1 MDRRN
6 FFKIVGTASGGAV
19 TGACGK
25 QATEIIPLLVPEEE
39 IVPGVESWRPAV
51 CGECGA
57 GCRML
62 ARVMAAER
70 EIDHEGGRVRQRIA
84 AVKKLE
90 GDPSDPVSGG
100 RLCARGHAALQG
112 LYNPDRVRGPLK
124 RTGARGEGQFEPV
137 SWEAALEAVAEA
149 VATQLATD
157 PAKILFLS
165 PPVAGTKAA
174 NVARFLGALGAPGAR
189 AVGFGDHAAELEASR
204 RCFGWDGL
212 PVYEIQDST
221 MALSIGADFLGSWH
235 SPVLYSRRYGHM
247 RQGRRGIRGRL
258 VHAEARFSTTAWN
271 ADQWLPVL
279 PGGELALALG
289 IGQALLAELPAER
302 VRDAPAPVRRAFS
315 QVDLEAAAESSGI
328 TAATIRAA
336 AADLAAADA
345 PLVIAGASMV
355 RPNSADAVTAACAI
369 NLLLDNVDR
378 RGGIRPPASSGTGL
392 EAHRPA
398 SAGWLERLA
407 EARVVFL
414 DRANPVYSTPAAAD
428 ALADSEMVVSL
439 SPFLDDTSTWADFVL
454 PDHSDLER
462 GGIVLP
468 ATAPSPALAATE
480 PSFAP
485 LHDSRDADKVLAALA
500 EALGRPFA
508 ALDARTALQRLGERI
523 GTAGDDGAAF
533 ASEALRRGGWSGAG
547 QDILP
552 DASPRLDE
560 FASWSRPD
568 GLLLQCYPSLQFGH
582 GDGANRSWLQELPDP
597 ASSAMWSLPVEL
609 DPGTAERLGLAN
621 GDPVVIESAH
631 GSLRAPAYIN
641 PAAIPGVLSMALGQG
656 HTHFGRYASGRGAN
670 PMHVVGAARDAQTG
684 ATVTGPVAVTIRK
697 AAGQGGLI
705 QFSHQDRDA
714 PPHRT

>member
-57 GCRML
+57 GCRMR

-90 GDPSDPVSGG
+90 GDPADPVSGG

-124 RTGARGEGQFEPV
+124 RSGRRGEGQFEPV

-149 VATQLATD
+149 VAAQLSAD

-174 NVARFLGALGAPGAR
+174 NVARFLEALGAPPAR

-204 RCFGWDGL
+204 RCFGWDGP

-221 MALSIGADFLGSWH
+221 MALSIGADFLGSWL

-247 RQGRRGIRGRL
+247 RQGRRGRRGRL

-271 ADQWLPVL
+271 ADEWLPVL

-289 IGQALLAELPAER
+289 IGRALLAELPAER
-302 VRDAPAPVRRAFS
+302 VGKVPTPARRTFS
-315 QVDLEAAAESSGI
+315 QVDLQQAAESSGI
-328 TAATIRAA
+328 TAATMRAA
-336 AADLAAADA
+336 AAELAAADA
-345 PLVIAGASMV
+345 PVVIAGASMV

-369 NLLLDNVDR
+369 NLLLGNVGR
-378 RGGIRPPASSGTGL
+378 PGGIRPPLSSGTGL

-407 EARVVFL
+407 EARVVLL
-414 DRANPVYSTPAAAD
+414 DRANPVYGTPSAAG
-428 ALADSEMVVSL
+428 ALADSEVVVSF
-439 SPFLDDTSTWADFVL
+439 SPFLDDSSCLADFVL

-462 GGIVLP
+462 GGILLP
-468 ATAPSPALAATE
+468 ATAPARSLAATE
-480 PSFAP
+480 PSFSP
-485 LHDSRDADKVLAALA
+485 LHDSRATDEVLSSLA

-508 ALDARTALQRLGERI
+508 ALDARTALRRLGERV
-523 GTAGDDGAAF
+523 GTADDRGAAF
-533 ASEALRRGGWSGAG
+533 ASEALRQGGWSGSG
-547 QDILP
+547 QDLLP
-552 DASPRLDE
+552 LASPRLDGL
-560 FASWSRPD
+560 AAWGRPD
-568 GLLLQCYPSLQFGH
+568 GVLLQCYPSLQFGH
-582 GDGANRSWLQELPDP
+582 GAGANRPWLQELPDP
-597 ASSAMWSLPVEL
+597 ASSAMWGLPVEL
-609 DPGTAERLGLAN
+609 DPGTAERLGLTN

-631 GSLRAPAYIN
+631 GSLRAPAYIH
-641 PAAIPGVLSMALGQG
+641 PAALPGVLSMALGQG
-656 HTHFGRYASGRGAN
+656 HAHFGRYASGRGAN
-670 PMHVVGAARDAQTG
+670 PMRLVGPARDERTG
-684 ATVTGPVAVTIRK
+684 ATATGPVAVTLRK
-697 AAGQGGLI
+697 AAGEGGLI
-705 QFSHQDRDA
+705 QFSHQDREA